1 MKAINCQHCGQEFEP
16 VAETVF
22 CPHCQQDVRNQIAAQ
37 IFESGSSSV
46 SRSNPALTITDAKA
60 TLEVPEDFGQPLTVI
75 GPFKT
80 MPLNNHTLRNHPPE
94 SAFSVEPG
102 QVTMVEPPPA
112 SIEPSPA
119 TQPTLIN
126 PNAAQEAA
134 EHYTVRLKTLIPPR
148 TISRDEIP
156 GQLQDYKLEKR
167 LGQGAFGIVFRA
179 IQVPLD
185 RNVAVKI
192 LHDSDGDSE
201 ARNLKRKNE
210 FLREAQFTGRLE
222 HPNIVPIHDI
232 GLTIN
237 SNGKVNPFY
246 AMKEIRGVSW
256 QDTIGSKT
264 REENLLVF
272 QQVVNAIRFAHDK
285 NIIHCD
291 LKPDNVMLGEFGE
304 VLIVDWG
311 QAIDLTDITT
321 MRPGGTPAYISPE
334 MAQYWCDL
342 YLDKRRDSPSRSKVG
357 YRSDVYLLGSLL
369 FEMVAGTAPHLSSP
383 EESPYEVIR
392 KAAKNVL
399 ADHQR
404 FCQDEL
410 MQIALSALRAEG
422 FEPIESVDALSA
434 AIHDYETRRLSIEL
448 RERAFEILAHAKVK
462 SNYDD
467 FQRARFGFE
476 ESLEKWGENQ
486 GAKKGLRDSRLSCAR
501 LALQDQNFD
510 LGIGMLEHPESA
522 EERRLREQLIKGK
535 SKRDRRKMLVRLLG
549 LGLFASLIVG
559 VGFNVYMIEKNIE
572 FGEHRDQALREKS
585 SAEEEYSRLLEEIE
599 AKKVER
605 DSKQSPQPID

>member
-1 MKAINCQHCGQEFEP
+1 
-16 VAETVF
+16 
-22 CPHCQQDVRNQIAAQ
+22 
-37 IFESGSSSV
+37 
-46 SRSNPALTITDAKA
+46 
-60 TLEVPEDFGQPLTVI
+60 
-75 GPFKT
+75 
-80 MPLNNHTLRNHPPE
+80 
-94 SAFSVEPG
+94 
-102 QVTMVEPPPA
+102 
-112 SIEPSPA
+112 
-119 TQPTLIN
+119 
-126 PNAAQEAA
+126 
-134 EHYTVRLKTLIPPR
+134 
-148 TISRDEIP
+148 
-156 GQLQDYKLEKR
+156 
-167 LGQGAFGIVFRA
+167 
-179 IQVPLD
+179 
-185 RNVAVKI
+185 
-192 LHDSDGDSE
+192 
-201 ARNLKRKNE
+201 
-210 FLREAQFTGRLE
+210 
-222 HPNIVPIHDI
+222 
-232 GLTIN
+232 
-237 SNGKVNPFY
+237 
-246 AMKEIRGVSW
+246 
-256 QDTIGSKT
+256 
-264 REENLLVF
+264 
-272 QQVVNAIRFAHDK
+272 
-285 NIIHCD
+285 
-291 LKPDNVMLGEFGE
+291 MLGEFGE

-404 FCQDEL
+404 FRQDEL

-448 RERAFEILAHAKVK
+448 RERAFEILTHAKVE

-476 ESLEKWGENQ
+476 ESLEKWGENL

-522 EERRLREQLIKGK
+522 EERRLREQLMKGK
-535 SKRDRRKMLVRLLG
+535 SKRDRRKLLVRLLG

-559 VGFNVYMIEKNIE
+559 VGFNVYMIQKNIE

-605 DSKQSPQPID
+605 DSKQNPQPVD